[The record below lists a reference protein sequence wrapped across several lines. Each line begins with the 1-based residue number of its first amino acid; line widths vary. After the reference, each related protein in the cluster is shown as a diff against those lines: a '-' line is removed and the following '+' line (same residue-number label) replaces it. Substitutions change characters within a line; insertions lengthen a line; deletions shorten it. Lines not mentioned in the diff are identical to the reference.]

1 MATALLILD
10 MQNYFFNTPQK
21 QAGYRQLV
29 ASLNDLI
36 LAFDRTEGTQIY
48 NLVSVHQA
56 DRSTWSRNM
65 LKHNA
70 GCLLEG
76 THEAALVAD
85 LLVSRKQISLSK
97 TRHSAF
103 VRTDLESRLRNNGV
117 DRLVLSGV
125 YTHGCV
131 ALSAVD
137 AWSLDFEVA
146 IASDCVFSHRLDLA
160 EFCIERLRNMFGMSF
175 LTNEQL
181 RQDWL
186 S

>member
-10 MQNYFFNTPQK
+10 MQNYFFNTDQK
-21 QAGYRQLV
+21 RDGYPHLV
-29 ASLNDLI
+29 DSLNELVQ
-36 LAFDRTEGTQIY
+36 AFDRAEGTGIY
-48 NLVSVHQA
+48 NVVSVHKA

-65 LKHNA
+65 LRHNA

-76 THEAALVAD
+76 TQEASVVKD
-85 LLVSRKQISLSK
+85 LTVSRKQVTIPK

-103 VRTDLESRLRNNGV
+103 VRTNLEQMLRDNEV

-131 ALSAVD
+131 ALSAID

-146 IASDCVFSHRLDLA
+146 IAADCVFSHRSDLA
-160 EFCIERLRNMFGMSF
+160 EFCIERLRNMFGMEF

-181 RQDWL
+181 MRDWL

>member
-1 MATALLILD
+1 MTTALIILD
-10 MQNYFFNTPQK
+10 MQNYFFNTPDK
-21 QAGYRQLV
+21 LAGYRSLI

-36 LAFDRTEGTQIY
+36 QGFDRAEGAEIY
-48 NLVSVHQA
+48 NVVSVHKA

-65 LKHNA
+65 LRRDA

-76 THEAALVAD
+76 THEAAIVKD
-85 LLVSRKQISLSK
+85 LLVSPKQVTVYK

-103 VRTDLESRLRNNGV
+103 MRTNLEQMLRCRGT

-125 YTHGCV
+125 YAHGCV
-131 ALSAVD
+131 ALSAID

-146 IASDCVFSHRLDLA
+146 IAADCVFSHRHDLA
-160 EFCIERLRNMFGMSF
+160 EFCIERLRNMFGIEF
-175 LTNEQL
+175 LNNGQL
-181 RQDWL
+181 MQTWL

>member
-10 MQNYFFNTPQK
+10 MQNYFFRTAQK
-21 QAGYRQLV
+21 RAGYPHLI
-29 ASLNDLI
+29 ASLNELVQ
-36 LAFDRTEGTQIY
+36 AFDRAEGAEIY
-48 NLVSVHQA
+48 NIVSIHKA
-56 DRSTWSRNM
+56 DRSTWSQNM
-65 LKHNA
+65 LRHNT

-76 THEAALVAD
+76 THDAEVVED
-85 LLVSRKQISLSK
+85 LMVSHKQVTIPK

-103 VRTDLESRLRNNGV
+103 IRTDLERRLRNNGV
-117 DRLVLSGV
+117 DRVVLSGV

-131 ALSAVD
+131 ALSAID

-146 IASDCVFSHRLDLA
+146 IAADCVFSHRRDLA
-160 EFCIERLRNMFGMSF
+160 EFCIERLRNMFGMEF

-181 RQDWL
+181 MRDWL